1 MDGSV
6 PCRISKV
13 TKMIQKKNIFI
24 SWKMTLL
31 VILLCNS
38 IWVSNSMAAAPVSI
52 KLINNQYKLFRYDE
66 PYFIKGAGG
75 KLHYDRLAQYGGNSI
90 RTWGTDN
97 AQAILDEAERLG
109 LTVTLGLWVG
119 HQGHGFDYD
128 NETAVAQQLERFRQ
142 DVLKYKDHPALLM
155 WGVGNEVN
163 MNYSNYKVWDAI
175 ESIAKMISEVD
186 SGRHPIMTVIAG
198 AEKQD
203 IQLVLKKCPHIEVLG
218 INSYAGLINV
228 PTELSVGGWKKPF
241 IVTEWGPNGYWE
253 VASTT
258 WGAAFEQNST
268 AKAETYLERY
278 QTLISK
284 TADNLLGT
292 YVFLWGHKQEATP
305 TWFGLFLED
314 GAETAA
320 VDVMQFIWNG
330 AWPTN
335 RAPIVKDLTILNQSE
350 NKSDI
355 HLTSNMDYQFK
366 ISLQFPEGS
375 NLRLK
380 WEILDGI
387 AREIDDPL
395 TKGDEVMQEQ
405 EKVIQFNAPE
415 KKGPYRL
422 YIYAVDEFNHAA
434 TMNLPFYID

>member
-1 MDGSV
+1 VEG
-6 PCRISKV
+6 
-13 TKMIQKKNIFI
+13 
-24 SWKMTLL
+24 
-31 VILLCNS
+31 
-38 IWVSNSMAAAPVSI
+38 
-52 KLINNQYKLFRYDE
+52 
-66 PYFIKGAGG
+66 
-75 KLHYDRLAQYGGNSI
+75 
-90 RTWGTDN
+90 
-97 AQAILDEAERLG
+97 
-109 LTVTLGLWVG
+109 
-119 HQGHGFDYD
+119 
-128 NETAVAQQLERFRQ
+128 
-142 DVLKYKDHPALLM
+142 
-155 WGVGNEVN
+155 
-163 MNYSNYKVWDAI
+163 
-175 ESIAKMISEVD
+175 IAKMISEVD
-186 SGRHPIMTVIAG
+186 GGRHPIMTVIAG

-203 IQLVLKKCPHIEVLG
+203 IQLIIKKCPHIEVLG

-278 QTLISK
+278 QTLVSK

-320 VDVMQFIWNG
+320 VDVMRFLWNG
-330 AWPTN
+330 AWPAN

-366 ISLQFPEGS
+366 VSLQFPEGR

-380 WEILDGI
+380 WEILDGL
-387 AREIDDPL
+387 AREIIDPL